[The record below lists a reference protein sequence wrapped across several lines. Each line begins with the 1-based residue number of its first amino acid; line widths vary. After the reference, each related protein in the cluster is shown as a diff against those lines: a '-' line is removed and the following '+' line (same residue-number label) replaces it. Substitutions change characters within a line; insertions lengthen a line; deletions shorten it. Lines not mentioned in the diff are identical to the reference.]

1 MFQHTTRTEA
11 GSPQVVQLTALRPT
25 ADLFCSL
32 LRDAL
37 KAELNRGQ
45 MKAVKTFIQTCYSE
59 VLVANAEEG
68 EENAIE
74 KQLAAL
80 IDGPSL
86 YCAVTPIVGR
96 REAGF
101 ERSFRRRGN
110 IEAEP

>member
-1 MFQHTTRTEA
+1 MDF
-11 GSPQVVQLTALRPT
+11 GALRKGRRRVGHG
-25 ADLFCSL
+25 ADVG
-32 LRDAL
+32 
-37 KAELNRGQ
+37 N
-45 MKAVKTFIQTCYSE
+45 V
-59 VLVANAEEG
+59 AEEG